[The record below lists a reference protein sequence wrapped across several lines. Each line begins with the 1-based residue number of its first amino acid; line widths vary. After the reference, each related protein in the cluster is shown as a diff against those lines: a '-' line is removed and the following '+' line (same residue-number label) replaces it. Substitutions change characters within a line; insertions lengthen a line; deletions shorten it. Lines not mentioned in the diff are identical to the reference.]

1 MAKIIEIC
9 GTPGVGKSTIFKEI
23 ESRNHKNNTWSSVNN
38 KNPFGEETRQEFF
51 YSIFTELRKGRQP
64 INSRVKKLESR
75 MNFIKRIYR
84 KYKLGRNFVDLYD
97 LKSAGDKFIAQ
108 YPSYVD
114 ACWKNIFYRQAKSNN
129 GLDLRF
135 EKAEFIY
142 LIIKK
147 FQVLKEKNSKKTMII
162 DEGLVNM
169 IDRGLYKSDNTEDE
183 KLEIQEL
190 LETMPW
196 PDALVFIETSLEEI
210 ANRIMTRKDIRD
222 MHKGLSISEL
232 IDFTENS
239 RQRIAVAIEYLKA
252 KGIPVLYLDSKNSIS
267 KNAGEIITFAESISI
282 SNPVQHSNNIV
293 A

>member
-23 ESRNHKNNTWSSVNN
+23 EARNNNKNTWCSVSN
-38 KNPFGEETRQEFF
+38 KNPFGEETREEFF
-51 YSIFTELRKGRQP
+51 KSILKEISQGRKP
-64 INSRVKKLESR
+64 INSRVPKLESYINYLR
-75 MNFIKRIYR
+75 RVYR
-84 KYKLGRNFVDLYD
+84 KYKLGRNFIDLYD
-97 LKSAGDKFIAQ
+97 LKMAGERFVAQ
-108 YPSYVD
+108 YPTYVD
-114 ACWKNIFYRQAKSNN
+114 ACWKNIYYRQAKSSN

-147 FQVLKEKNSKKTMII
+147 LQVLKEKKSQKTMII

-169 IDRGLYKSDNTEDE
+169 IDRGLYKSNNPVDE

-196 PDALVFIETSLEEI
+196 PDGLVFLETSLEEI

-222 MHKGLSISEL
+222 MHKGLSLPEL
-232 IDFTENS
+232 IDFTEAC
-239 RQRIAVAIEYLKA
+239 RKRIAVAIEYLA
-252 KGIPVLYLDSKNSIS
+252 EKGIPVLYLDSKNKISENASKIIAFANSIAVS
-267 KNAGEIITFAESISI
+267 EPIL
-282 SNPVQHSNNIV
+282 HSDNVV